1 MSTSKDLK
9 IRITAQD
16 QASPALGKTKAGI
29 ESISRQ
35 LDSMRSSA
43 LAAFG
48 VWTSGSSVQE
58 LANLADSVQSVNS
71 RLLLATGGQEAFNAA
86 QAKSYEISAKTGSG
100 YEATATLL
108 ARLNQSGKDFGLSQE
123 RIATMTQ
130 VTARSL
136 QLSGA
141 AAAESSSVITQLS

>member
-1 MSTSKDLK
+1 MSTSRDLK

-48 VWTSGSSVQE
+48 VWTSASSVRD
-58 LANLADSVQSVNS
+58 LANLADSVQGLNS
-71 RLLLATGGQEAFNAA
+71 RLLIAVGSAEAFSAA
-86 QAKSYEISAKTGSG
+86 QARGYEISSKTGAG

-108 ARLNQSGKDFGLSQE
+108 ARLSQVGQGYGLTQE
-123 RIATMTQ
+123 QIATTTQ
-130 VTARSL
+130 V
-136 QLSGA
+136 
-141 AAAESSSVITQLS
+141 